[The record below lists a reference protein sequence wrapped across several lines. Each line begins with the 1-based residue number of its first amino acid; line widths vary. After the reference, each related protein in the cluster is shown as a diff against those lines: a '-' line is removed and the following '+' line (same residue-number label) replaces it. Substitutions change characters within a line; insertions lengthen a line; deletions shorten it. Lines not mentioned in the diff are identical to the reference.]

1 MSVRVYAG
9 ASAPSHELSLSD
21 GVLTWGLR
29 LEGGAKGIKESVL
42 TPSGLRLNWVS
53 GFGAWEPG
61 LAQIEQRDWS
71 GGRGAARFSTQAAR
85 RYYDSQDA
93 WTLTPGRVH
102 AAPQWRYASGL
113 RNAAQRLPGDVRWQA
128 LIGEQRTLA
137 AAFTV
142 GAGGLAAKQARV
154 WLRRVGS
161 PGELSLQLHD
171 DAAGQPGAVLPGSLN
186 AITQTQVED
195 VVSQLRSFDVS
206 GYSTPLSAGAYHLS
220 LRGAAADNASNHWE
234 VGVQLRT
241 AGGHCSPDGDN
252 WSATDFCA
260 YYRVQDA
267 ALARSFLFFELQ
279 GVLYAVDQRADGT
292 ASHVYLNGERGVAT
306 SASATTLTDTNKNWP
321 VDQWA
326 GAWVRIVSGTGVGQ
340 ARRILANT
348 VSTLTVTGWDLAP
361 DNTSQY
367 TIYATPHWQDVS
379 PSSGDQIDGTVRD
392 VTVLTG
398 QALFAQGASVPILRM
413 RFNPA
418 STPPAHEFDDDGS
431 NTADALH
438 VFHHVE
444 LGPQVWRGMAETS
457 QVSRAAPTA
466 WLTPLSFETPI
477 GLGAEGQ
484 PLRKLLDFNGQLWAL
499 KADSLWVVERTEH
512 STRQNLGLE
521 ALPNLDAAPAAR
533 VWEDRLWLG
542 WGSSLLVTGGS
553 GLADLGPGRGEGLPA
568 GRGGQLAALA
578 PLGVE
583 RMAAAVDAG
592 SGHSS
597 VLVWDGE
604 AWHELLR
611 APQAGERVRG
621 LHWQACPGTTPL
633 LWVEMGGE
641 LAYLPMPAGG
651 QNPLGDASMRYQ
663 HEGVLVGSTIDME
676 ATLLPK
682 FLTQM
687 SLVSRNLGEGA
698 QVELDYQVDGE
709 IGGPRWR
716 QAGSFYSSPVD
727 TLALNTSELFALRP
741 RLRLLSQRADTPAT
755 VEATLLEGFART
767 PQKYQWELQVRLAE
781 LQLDGGGGLDAAP
794 AAFLAW
800 LRQAARSAARIHLRS
815 VWGALDDTYVI
826 VEAPSMQCALAG
838 EGGVAVVKVRE
849 G

>member
-1 MSVRVYAG
+1 MSRVRVYAG

-29 LEGGAKGIKESVL
+29 LEGGADGIKESVL

-113 RNAAQRLPGDVRWQA
+113 RAAAQRLPGDVRWQA
-128 LIGEQRTLA
+128 LIGAQRSLA

-142 GAGGLAAKQARV
+142 AAGGLAAKQARV

-161 PGELSLQLHD
+161 PGELTAQLHA
-171 DAAGQPGAVLPGSLN
+171 DAAGQPGAALPNSAS
-186 AITQTQVED
+186 AITQADVTD

-234 VGVQLRT
+234 IGVQRR
-241 AGGHCSPDGDN
+241 ASGGHSSPDGGA
-252 WSATDFCA
+252 WSATEFCA

-267 ALARSFLFFELQ
+267 ERARTFVFFELH
-279 GVLYAVDQRADGT
+279 GALYAADQCADGT
-292 ASHVYLNGERGVAT
+292 PSHVYLNGERGVAT
-306 SASATTLTDTNKNWP
+306 GGAASALTDTDKNWP
-321 VDQWA
+321 VDHWA
-326 GAWVRIVSGTGVGQ
+326 GAWVRILAGKGAGQ
-340 ARRILANT
+340 ARRITANT
-348 VSTLTVTGWDLAP
+348 VSTLAVASWDQAP
-361 DNTSQY
+361 DATSEY
-367 TIYATPHWQDVS
+367 AIYATPHWQDIS
-379 PSSGDQIDGTVRD
+379 PGTGDLIDGIVSD
-392 VTVLTG
+392 VTVLNG
-398 QALFAQGASVPILRM
+398 QALLAQGSSVPVLRM

-418 STPPAHEFDDDGS
+418 ASPPTHEFDDDGS
-431 NTADALH
+431 NTADLLH
-438 VFHHVE
+438 AFQHSE
-444 LGPQVWRGMAETS
+444 LGPQVWRGFVASAE
-457 QVSRAAPTA
+457 VSRAAPSA
-466 WLTPLSFETPI
+466 WLTPLSFGSAI
-477 GLGAEGQ
+477 QLGADGQ
-484 PLRKLLDFNGQLWAL
+484 PLHKLLDYNSQLWAV
-499 KADSLWVVERTEH
+499 KADSLWIVERSEH
-512 STRQNLGLE
+512 VARHLGLE
-521 ALPNLDAAPAAR
+521 AQPQQPTPPLCVAQDK
-533 VWEDRLWLG
+533 LWLG
-542 WGSSLLVTGGS
+542 WGSSLLVTGAS

-568 GRGGQLAALA
+568 GRGGRVAALA
-578 PLGVE
+578 QLGVG
-583 RMAAAVDAG
+583 RMAAAIDAG
-592 SGHSS
+592 EGHSS

-604 AWHELLR
+604 AWHELMR

-621 LHWQACPGTTPL
+621 LHWQACPGTAPR
-633 LWVEMGGE
+633 LWVALGGE
-641 LAYLPMPAGG
+641 LAYLALPASGD
-651 QNPLGDASMRYQ
+651 NPLGDGSLRYQ

-682 FLTQM
+682 FLTQL

-716 QAGSFYSSPVD
+716 QAGGFYSSPVD
-727 TLALNTSELFALRP
+727 TLTLDTGELFAFRP
-741 RLRLLSQRADTPAT
+741 RLRLLSQRADAPAT

-767 PQKYQWELQVRLAE
+767 PQKYQWELSVRLAD
-781 LQLDGGGGLDAAP
+781 LQLDGGGGLEPAP
-794 AAFLAW
+794 EAFLAW
-800 LRQAARSAARIHLRS
+800 LRNAARSAARIHLRS
-815 VWGALDDTYVI
+815 IWGALDDTYVI
-826 VEAPSMQCALAG
+826 VEAPSLQRELAS